1 MEDIIMKIDHVLI
14 RALTKGV
21 WNLIGEGALPIAA
34 AAGKELLAL
43 FEKEGLQVAGEDYE
57 SLLQNL
63 DDIYKKLGLAEGV
76 ESLNGN
82 DVLKL
87 KIKKPYDIDIMRELI
102 AEGINP
108 YMSPVVLVEIAALR
122 KIGVKA
128 MLKGMELEN
137 DSVILTFKV
146 IK

>member
-1 MEDIIMKIDHVLI
+1 MEDIIMRIDHVLI
-14 RALTKGV
+14 HALTKGA
-21 WNLIGEGALPIAA
+21 WNLLGEGALPIAA
-34 AAGKELLAL
+34 SAGKELLAL
-43 FEKEGLQVAGEDYE
+43 FEREGLKVSGEDYE

-76 ESLNGN
+76 ESLNGE
-82 DVLKL
+82 DVLRL
-87 KIKKPYDIDIMRELI
+87 KIKKPYDLDIMKELFE
-102 AEGINP
+102 EGINP

-128 MLKGMELEN
+128 ILKGMELED
-137 DSVILTFKV
+137 DSVIVTFKI